1 MVLWYINYGM
11 LFNGF
16 MVYQLWYNIYWFYG
30 ISTMVCY
37 LMALWYIN
45 YGIIF
50 NGFMV
55 YQLWYVI

>member
-1 MVLWYINYGM
+1 MVLWYINYGII
-11 LFNGF
+11 FNGF
-16 MVYQLWYNIYWFYG
+16 NG

-55 YQLWYVI
+55 YQLWYNI